1 MLKLIARKILQSRI
15 TTVLVVL
22 FFTVGSSGCVT
33 TLGYVPEQIKLRKM
47 ADKKT
52 FTPTYPEVKEWAY
65 DVVDGYDSRAT
76 LNRYSLYGGALLAAV
91 AVGAVAGLAAFD
103 SGSSAIKG
111 FAIGGPVLGSI
122 FAVYSS
128 EEKARIYRLA
138 SSSVKELIT
147 LSDKR
152 LLRCRPST
160 SRSVQEADTMEN
172 QAMGNLDQATRNLN
186 AAKQKEKI
194 LGEEMQK
201 ARENVDAASASDK
214 PGRQEVAS
222 AIDQKLREVRESV
235 LVAEAELLGAQE
247 DLSDA
252 KRCSKDLITSEMQE
266 DKAQALLKE
275 DALLKEE
282 ALCLRTD
289 VDGIMAKVE
298 GHIAQLDPRN
308 VTEQLKSVKA
318 NATKLNNAGGND
330 KEAEVDTPIQAPT
343 DDLSDI
349 SPPVKSSCGV
359 F

>member
-1 MLKLIARKILQSRI
+1 MSKLITRKILQSRI
-15 TTVLVVL
+15 TTILVVL

-33 TLGYVPEQIKLRKM
+33 TLGYVPEQLKLRNMK
-47 ADKKT
+47 DQKS
-52 FTPTYPEVKEWAY
+52 FTPEYSEVKTWAY

-76 LNRYSLYGGALLAAV
+76 ANRYALYGGALLAAV
-91 AVGAVAGLAAFD
+91 AVGAVAGLTAFD
-103 SGSSAIKG
+103 ASSSVVKG

-122 FAVYSS
+122 FAIYSS
-128 EEKARIYRLA
+128 EEKARLYRLA
-138 SSSVKELIT
+138 SSSIKELIT

-152 LLRCRPST
+152 LLRCRRSS
-160 SRSVQEADTMEN
+160 SRSVQEADTMEK
-172 QAMGNLDQATRNLN
+172 QAAGNLDQAAVNLN

-201 ARENVDAASASDK
+201 ARENVDSALPSDK
-214 PGRQEVAS
+214 AGMQEVAS

-235 LVAEAELLGAQE
+235 LVAEAELHGAEE
-247 DLSDA
+247 DLKDA
-252 KRCSKDLITSEMQE
+252 KRCSQ
-266 DKAQALLKE
+266 AQARNEGKE
-275 DALLKEE
+275 PNQGSNDDPLQNEE

-308 VTEQLKSVKA
+308 VTEQLESVTA
-318 NATKLNNAGGND
+318 DATKLNNAGGND
-330 KEAEVDTPIQAPT
+330 KKTDTPIKAPT

>member
-1 MLKLIARKILQSRI
+1 MLRINHKVQQSRTAAI
-15 TTVLVVL
+15 LVVL
-22 FFTVGSSGCVT
+22 LFTVGSSGCAT
-33 TLGYVPEQIKLRKM
+33 TLGYVPEQLKLRDM
-47 ADKKT
+47 EDKDT

-91 AVGAVAGLAAFD
+91 AVGAVAGLTAFD
-103 SGSSAIKG
+103 TGSSVVKG

-122 FAVYSS
+122 FAIYSS
-128 EEKARIYRLA
+128 EEKARLYRLA
-138 SSSVKELIT
+138 SSYIKELIT

-152 LLRCRPST
+152 LLLCRHST
-160 SRSVQEADTMEN
+160 SGSVQEADTMEK
-172 QAMGNLDQATRNLN
+172 QAASNLN
-186 AAKQKEKI
+186 GAKQKEKI
-194 LGEEMQK
+194 LDEEMQK
-201 ARENVDAASASDK
+201 ARKDLDNALPSGK
-214 PGRQEVAS
+214 PALQEVAI
-222 AIDQKLREVRESV
+222 AIDQKLREARESV
-235 LVAEAELLGAQE
+235 LVAEAELHGAEE
-247 DLSDA
+247 DLKDA
-252 KRCSKDLITSEMQE
+252 KRCSQV
-266 DKAQALLKE
+266 QAPNQASNDDPLQ
-275 DALLKEE
+275 KEE

-318 NATKLNNAGGND
+318 DATKLNNAGGND
-330 KEAEVDTPIQAPT
+330 KEADTPIKAPT

>member
-1 MLKLIARKILQSRI
+1 MSKLITRKILQSRI
-15 TTVLVVL
+15 TTILVVL

-33 TLGYVPEQIKLRKM
+33 TLGYVPEQIKLRNM
-47 ADKKT
+47 EDKNT

-65 DVVDGYDSRAT
+65 DVLDGYDSRAT
-76 LNRYSLYGGALLAAV
+76 ANRYALYGGALLGAV
-91 AVGAVAGLAAFD
+91 AVGAVAGLTAFD
-103 SGSSAIKG
+103 SGSSVIKG

-122 FAVYSS
+122 FAIYSS

-138 SSSVKELIT
+138 SSSIKELIT

-152 LLRCRPST
+152 LLRCQHST
-160 SRSVQEADTMEN
+160 SSSVQEADTMEK
-172 QAMGNLDQATRNLN
+172 QAAGNLSQATRNRD
-186 AAKQKEKI
+186 ATKQKKKI
-194 LGEEMQK
+194 LGEEIQK
-201 ARENVDAASASDK
+201 ARENVDNASASEK
-214 PGRQEVAS
+214 PGLQEVAS
-222 AIDQKLREVRESV
+222 AIEQKLREARESV
-235 LVAEAELLGAQE
+235 LVAEAELLGAEE
-247 DLSDA
+247 DLKNA
-252 KRCSKDLITSEMQE
+252 KRCSQV
-266 DKAQALLKE
+266 QARNEGKGPNQASNDDPLQ
-275 DALLKEE
+275 EE

-330 KEAEVDTPIQAPT
+330 KEADTPIKAPT